1 MPGDIEDALS
11 SVFLNPSTPS
21 YMPEDSYFTSVN
33 PEETYAHLLND
44 SSDKNENN
52 VSEAEKWEFI
62 DSWLKSHF
70 KDKRV
75 PLFEKNSAVASAL
88 YEMALFNKQQD
99 TMTEIIIK
107 RQKIQ
112 AMEYRSEAKRIKD
125 ILETMRLSKD
135 DLSKNGVHSLK
146 TLTSLAIILGLA
158 NTEQSSYLSA
168 LAQLN
173 LDILRAERNNNAIVG
188 IIESMETRIQ
198 KAKSKNEKLD
208 KLLYNLR
215 KSWDSKEEE
224 ELRKWEKNMDL
235 LLQKGKEYQDRIM
248 KLERKYNE
256 LNVEEGGLRFKV
268 LKKKEDYINYL
279 EQEIGT
285 KKAKLKT
292 YQIMPPDIILAKL
305 KTDEAK
311 QKLDELKE
319 LHTELIYKMADNF
332 Q

>member
-1 MPGDIEDALS
+1 
-11 SVFLNPSTPS
+11 
-21 YMPEDSYFTSVN
+21 
-33 PEETYAHLLND
+33 
-44 SSDKNENN
+44 
-52 VSEAEKWEFI
+52 
-62 DSWLKSHF
+62 
-70 KDKRV
+70 
-75 PLFEKNSAVASAL
+75 
-88 YEMALFNKQQD
+88 MALFNKQQD

-292 YQIMPPDIILAKL
+292 YQIMPPDIILSKL